1 MTPRTAF
8 LIPLLERRHGD
19 SRGFLR
25 GQQILMRAMF
35 HLLQQETPPAA
46 DDAVRFLLRHMT
58 TQFRADDRPPRLPA
72 VVAQMPPRQ
81 PSIDRREPQRHSRRG
96 APLTGARL
104 A

>member
-1 MTPRTAF
+1 MTPRTAS
-8 LIPLLERRHGD
+8 LISLLERRRGE
-19 SRGFLR
+19 SSGFLR

-58 TQFRADDRPPRLPA
+58 TQFRADDRPPQPPA
-72 VVAQMPPRQ
+72 AVAQMPLRQ
-81 PSIDRREPQRHSRRG
+81 LSIDRREPQPRSRRSV
-96 APLTGARL
+96 PLTGLRL